1 MSRKSLN
8 EIKGIGPSMIK
19 TLNQAKIYTIEELAN
34 QSPKELCL
42 INGIGLKSAA
52 KWITEANL
60 LIAGKDGWEISEE
73 SSFFPKSNLI
83 TTLENLQSDFDSI
96 IKRIEVIEQR
106 LDNIDQ
112 IKHTKS
118 KKSIDSMKLL
128 GSLPDHPFIR
138 NENLLFEVI
147 NEKIEE
153 ITEKWLGVRE
163 VSITDLYQQIVK
175 DYSITKEIFAEY
187 LLMLFRKRRIQLAPS
202 LTERGFYIRD
212 HDEQIYQIVKILD

>member
-1 MSRKSLN
+1 MLRKSLS

-42 INGIGLKSAA
+42 IDGIGLKSAA
-52 KWITEANL
+52 KWIAEANL
-60 LIAGKDGWEISEE
+60 LLTGKEGWEVREE
-73 SSFFPKSNLI
+73 SSFFSKNNLV
-83 TTLENLQSDFDSI
+83 TTLENLRSDLDST
-96 IKRIEVIEQR
+96 IKHIEAIEQR
-106 LDNIDQ
+106 LDDIEQ
-112 IKHTKS
+112 IRLKTS
-118 KKSIDSMKLL
+118 KESIDSKKLL

-138 NENLLFEVI
+138 NENLLYEVI
-147 NEKIEE
+147 CKKIEG

-187 LLMLFRKRRIQLAPS
+187 LLMLFRKKKIQLASS
-202 LTERGFYIRD
+202 LTESGFYIRD
-212 HDEQIYQIVKILD
+212 HDEQIYHIVRILD